1 MAYWTLEDGTL
12 GGGVKKFANLAFLK
26 VLNAG
31 HMVPM
36 DQPQVALAMIEEFI
50 TTKTLGTETHA
61 RPTPL
66 VQDDDEE
73 FDIL

>member
-1 MAYWTLEDGTL
+1 MVRDS
-12 GGGVKKFANLAFLK
+12 
-26 VLNAG
+26 G

-50 TTKTLGTETHA
+50 ATKTLGTETHA